1 MKPNDIVKFNHKY
14 LSAIQAPKDISDMQG
29 QVIEVVRQIKPK
41 VFYVKVLWGGESEV
55 KGCLSSNLAVV
66 RSGLLMDGTE

>member
-1 MKPNDIVKFNHKY
+1 MRTNDIVKFNHKY
-14 LSAIQAPKDISDMQG
+14 LSAIQAPKDISDMEG
-29 QVIEVVRQIKPK
+29 RIVEVVRQIKPK
-41 VFYVKVLWGGESEV
+41 LFYVKVLWNGESEV